1 MINKYPTTP
10 QTRRYSTL
18 WNINHRKSD

>member
-1 MINKYPTTP
+1 VIIKYLITP

-18 WNINHRKSD
+18 